1 MTCTSGH
8 PCTAIGKIEYTTRRT
23 DQIVTDPG
31 QLIWGI
37 DHDLYEVEGHPYM
50 LVQW

>member
-1 MTCTSGH
+1 MIFRA
-8 PCTAIGKIEYTTRRT
+8 PDPAAAIVFSTRRT